1 MKGSFK
7 NGIITMILGDI
18 AIFAVSLYFALL
30 VRQVAVPGKAFYLD
44 HLLPFLPIF
53 ALWFIVFFAC
63 GLYERRVVFFR
74 EKLKSALVVAQAI
87 NFVLA
92 GVFFYTIAW
101 FGISPKT
108 ILFLVVVFAAI
119 LTFIWR
125 RGIFPRLSEMGQT
138 KVFFIGGGNLLIDIE
153 RHLSKTLSSDIKI
166 VGSLEEGITLGGHT
180 SVEEVKQKIRNNH
193 VDFVVV
199 DTRHSENK
207 TYLDEFYDLVF
218 DGVKFIDIKDFYEE
232 ILEKAPLALIDA
244 QWFVEN
250 VSVKRGTIYDF
261 LKRIMD
267 LVISIPL
274 GLISLV
280 FYPFAILAIKFDDG
294 GPVYLYQDRVGERG
308 KTIRIIKFR
317 SMKTS
322 DAGKWVTKDDDRITK
337 VGKFLRKSRIDELP
351 QLWNVIRGD
360 LSLIGPRPELPKLVD
375 LYIDTIPH
383 YGVRHAIRPGLSGW
397 AQIHHDIPPHSI
409 DETKEKLAYDLYY
422 IKRRSFALDL
432 KIALQ
437 TVKTLISRT
446 GI

>member
-7 NGIITMILGDI
+7 NGVITMVLGDI
-18 AIFAVSLYFALL
+18 AIFAISLYFALL
-30 VRQVAVPGKAFYLD
+30 VRQVAIPEQGLYLD

-74 EKLKSALVVAQAI
+74 DKLKSSLVVAQSI

-92 GVFFYTIAW
+92 GVFFYTISW

-119 LTFIWR
+119 LTFFWR
-125 RGIFPRLSEMGQT
+125 RVMFPKLSQIGQT
-138 KVFFIGGGNLLIDIE
+138 KVFFIGGGNLLVDIE

-166 VGSLEEGITLGGHT
+166 VGSIDDGATSGHI
-180 SVEEVKQKIRNNH
+180 SIEEVKQKIRNNN

-199 DTRHSENK
+199 DTRYGENK
-207 TYLDEFYDLVF
+207 SYLDRFYDLVF
-218 DGVKFIDIKDFYEE
+218 DGVRFIDIKDFYEE
-232 ILEKAPLALIDA
+232 ILEKAPLSLIDA
-244 QWFVEN
+244 QWFVEH
-250 VSVKRGTIYDF
+250 VSVKRGTVYDF

-274 GLISLV
+274 GIISLV
-280 FYPFAILAIKFDDG
+280 FYPFTILAIKLDDG

-308 KTIRIIKFR
+308 KNIRIIKFR

-351 QLWNVIRGD
+351 QLWNVIKGD
-360 LSLIGPRPELPKLVD
+360 LSLIGPRPELPRLVD

-422 IKRRSFALDL
+422 IKRRSFVLDL

-437 TVKTLISRT
+437 TIKTLISRT